1 MENTNVPQGEWFTNE
16 WGSQRFHHEGW
27 EIVIP
32 EERNRLH
39 APYITCPF
47 NDCQVDITDEGL
59 MVFGEECG
67 ADYAGYSGVHD
78 PVDHRDGRRKGIRN
92 LERAVQSSLLKWYTE
107 TMEIIKV
114 NRPHESYTLYV
125 TPKDRVE
132 IHTHNRSGE
141 LVNVKV
147 FREGDFAEYDSYN
160 LRYTAPIKSI
170 TAKNVI
176 FDTGSKFRRDE
187 TKRLKMESF
196 AWRNHDFDA
205 AEVAAQNAETSL
217 YI

>member
-1 MENTNVPQGEWFTNE
+1 
-16 WGSQRFHHEGW
+16 
-27 EIVIP
+27 
-32 EERNRLH
+32 
-39 APYITCPF
+39 
-47 NDCQVDITDEGL
+47 
-59 MVFGEECG
+59 
-67 ADYAGYSGVHD
+67 
-78 PVDHRDGRRKGIRN
+78 
-92 LERAVQSSLLKWYTE
+92 
-107 TMEIIKV
+107 MEIIKV

-147 FREGDFAEYDSYN
+147 FREGDIAEYDSYN
-160 LRYTAPIKSI
+160 LRYTAPIKAI

-176 FDTGSKFRRDE
+176 FDTGAYFNRKE

>member
-1 MENTNVPQGEWFTNE
+1 
-16 WGSQRFHHEGW
+16 
-27 EIVIP
+27 
-32 EERNRLH
+32 
-39 APYITCPF
+39 
-47 NDCQVDITDEGL
+47 
-59 MVFGEECG
+59 
-67 ADYAGYSGVHD
+67 
-78 PVDHRDGRRKGIRN
+78 
-92 LERAVQSSLLKWYTE
+92 
-107 TMEIIKV
+107 MEIIKV

-160 LRYTAPIKSI
+160 LKYLAPIKAI

-176 FDTGSKFRRDE
+176 FDMSDRCNRAG

-205 AEVAAQNAETSL
+205 AEVAAQNAVTSL

>member
-1 MENTNVPQGEWFTNE
+1 
-16 WGSQRFHHEGW
+16 
-27 EIVIP
+27 
-32 EERNRLH
+32 
-39 APYITCPF
+39 
-47 NDCQVDITDEGL
+47 
-59 MVFGEECG
+59 
-67 ADYAGYSGVHD
+67 
-78 PVDHRDGRRKGIRN
+78 
-92 LERAVQSSLLKWYTE
+92 
-107 TMEIIKV
+107 MEIIKV

-147 FREGDFAEYDSYN
+147 FREGDIAEYDSYN
-160 LRYTAPIKSI
+160 LKYLAPIKAI

-176 FDTGSKFRRDE
+176 FDMSDRCNRAG

>member
-1 MENTNVPQGEWFTNE
+1 MEVMKINNGFRGSYNLFITPGE
-16 WGSQRFHHEGW
+16 
-27 EIVIP
+27 
-32 EERNRLH
+32 
-39 APYITCPF
+39 
-47 NDCQVDITDEGL
+47 
-59 MVFGEECG
+59 
-67 ADYAGYSGVHD
+67 
-78 PVDHRDGRRKGIRN
+78 K
-92 LERAVQSSLLKWYTE
+92 
-107 TMEIIKV
+107 
-114 NRPHESYTLYV
+114 
-125 TPKDRVE
+125 VE
-132 IHTHNRSGE
+132 IHTHRENGE

-147 FREGDFAEYDSYN
+147 FRPGDIAEYDSYN

-176 FDTGSKFRRDE
+176 FDTGRKFGSKFRRDE